1 MSVQVRVFGGV
12 DVEIDGQVV
21 DLGPA
26 RQRCVLAVLVAQA
39 NRPVTTNQLVDRVWG
54 DTPPSR
60 GHETL
65 YGYLSRLRT
74 ALTPVPEVAIERDS
88 RGYRLTVDETAVD
101 LHRFRTLIT
110 QARTCAD
117 DDVAL
122 TLLDQAIAVGHG
134 EPFAGLNTPWLAD
147 LRTAV
152 IAQQYTAALDRTDL
166 ALRCGR
172 YADVVAELSARVA
185 EHPLDERVAGQFL
198 LGLFR
203 TGRQAEALAHYQ
215 QMRTR
220 LAEDL
225 GSDPGPAL
233 QAIYQQI
240 LTRVDSA
247 PPDPVPSR
255 RPPVP
260 RQLPAAPA
268 GFTGRESELAA
279 LSQVVSAAARTGR
292 TVVISAIG
300 GAGGIGKTW
309 LALHWAHRHVD
320 RFPDGQLFVD
330 LQGFAPAGEPVA
342 PHSAVR
348 RFLDGLG
355 VGPAR
360 IPTELDA
367 QIALYRSTI
376 ADRRML
382 VVLDNAADAAQV
394 VPLLPGSPT
403 CTVLITSRRYLAS
416 LIANHDA
423 HSLPLGVLSG
433 DEARHLLAARLGAD
447 RVADQARAVSTL
459 LAWCGGFPLALGIV
473 VGQALAHPDFPLSAL
488 AAEISEGTWTLDAWD
503 DGDTAASLPAVLSW
517 SMRALRDEHVQLFG
531 LLGIAPG
538 PDISLP
544 AAACLAAIAEGRARV
559 LLRELENASLIQQH
573 VPGRYRMHDV
583 IRRYATDIAHRDIA
597 EQVRETA
604 VRRMID
610 FCLHTAH
617 AADRLLNPHRQPLP
631 LAPPLPGV
639 HPEPIADDPAAMAWF
654 DAEHPVLLA
663 ALHVAIR
670 EHWNLTVWQ
679 LSWPLGTYHRRRGHH
694 DRLAVRQAAVDA
706 AILLPDPTPRIQA
719 HRLLGHAYTDL
730 RRPEEGIEHLH
741 QALVLAE
748 RHHDAEQ
755 QAHAHWA
762 LSGAVA
768 RRGDDRQARQH
779 ATRAR
784 DLYRALDQQVGEA
797 DALNAMG
804 WYAARLGEYDT
815 ASADCR
821 AALVLHRRHHNT
833 DGEADTLDSLGY
845 IAHRAGRH
853 RQAVDHYRQALTL
866 FRTLGN
872 DSSAAD
878 TLDNLGHSHLALG
891 EREQAHVVWREAW
904 RLYQEQGRDND
915 AERTRRQLD
924 AGRLVAD
931 VAGSAA
937 DRVDEEE
944 HHGRGQ

>member
-1 MSVQVRVFGGV
+1 MFGGL
-12 DVEIDGQVV
+12 DVVVDGQVV

-26 RQRCVLAVLVAQA
+26 RQRCVLAVLVAQP
-39 NRPVTTNQLVDRVWG
+39 NRSVTTDQLVDRVWG
-54 DTPPSR
+54 DTPPPR
-60 GHETL
+60 GHDTL

-74 ALTPVPEVAIERDS
+74 ALTPVPEVAIRRDA
-88 RGYRLTVDETAVD
+88 RGYRLAVDETAID
-101 LHRFRTLIT
+101 LHCFRALTT
-110 QARTCAD
+110 QARASTD

-122 TLLDQAIAVGHG
+122 TLLDQALTVGHG

-152 IAQQYTAALDRTDL
+152 VAQQYAAALDRADL

-172 YADVVAELSARVA
+172 YAEVMAELSVRVA
-185 EHPLDERVAGQFL
+185 EHPLDDRVAGQFL

-203 TGRQAEALAHYQ
+203 NGRQAEALAHYQ
-215 QMRTR
+215 QVRTR
-220 LAEDL
+220 LAADL
-225 GSDPGPAL
+225 GSDPSPAL

-240 LTRVDSA
+240 LNSED
-247 PPDPVPSR
+247 PPPGPTSR
-255 RPPVP
+255 RAPVP

-268 GFTGRESELAA
+268 GFTGREAELAA
-279 LSQVVSAAARTGR
+279 LSRVMSAAARSGR

-309 LALHWAHRHVD
+309 LALHWAHQHVD

-330 LQGFAPAGEPVA
+330 LQGFAPTGEPIS

-348 RFLDGLG
+348 GFLDGLG
-355 VGPAR
+355 VRAAR

-376 ADRRML
+376 ADKRML

-403 CTVLITSRRYLAS
+403 CTVLITSRRYLAG

-423 HSLPLGVLSG
+423 HPLPLGVLTS
-433 DEARHLLAARLGAD
+433 DEARHLLEVRLGAD
-447 RVADQARAVSTL
+447 RVAVQARAVSAL
-459 LAWCGGFPLALGIV
+459 LTWCGGFPLALGIV

-488 AAEISEGTWTLDAWD
+488 AAEISEGTLD
-503 DGDTAASLPAVLSW
+503 DGDAAGSLPAVLSW
-517 SMRALRDEHVQLFG
+517 SMRTLSAEHARLFG

-544 AAACLAAIAEGRARV
+544 AAASLAAISDGRARV
-559 LLRELENASLIQQH
+559 LLRELDNASLIQQH
-573 VPGRYRMHDV
+573 VPGRYRMHDL

-597 EQVRETA
+597 EHERETA
-604 VRRMID
+604 VRRVID

-639 HPEPIADDPAAMAWF
+639 RPQPIPDDPAAMAWF

-663 ALHVAIR
+663 VLHVAVR
-670 EHWNLTVWQ
+670 HAWNLTVWQ
-679 LSWPLGTYHRRRGHH
+679 LSWPLGTFHRRRGHH
-694 DRLAVRQAAVDA
+694 DRIAVRQAALDA
-706 AILLPDPTPRIQA
+706 AVHLPDPTPRIQA
-719 HRLLGHAYTDL
+719 HRLVGHAYTDL
-730 RRPEEGIEHLH
+730 GRHEEGIEHLYA
-741 QALVLAE
+741 ALALAE
-748 RHHDAEQ
+748 EHHDPEQ
-755 QAHAHWA
+755 QAHTHWA

-768 RRGDDRQARQH
+768 RRGDNRQARRH

-784 DLYRALDQQVGEA
+784 DLYRAFDQPVGEA

-804 WYAARLGEYDT
+804 WYAARLGDYDD
-815 ASADCR
+815 ADTCCQ
-821 AALVLHRRHHNT
+821 AALVLHRRHHNP

-845 IAHRAGRH
+845 IAHHSGQHQRAI
-853 RQAVDHYRQALTL
+853 DHYQQALTL
-866 FRTLGN
+866 FRKLGN
-872 DSSAAD
+872 NSSAAD
-878 TLDNLGHSHLALG
+878 TLDNLGHSHLAIG
-891 EREQAHVVWREAW
+891 EQAQARVVWREAW
-904 RLYQEQGRDND
+904 QLYQEQSRDTA
-915 AERTRRQLD
+915 AERVRQQLD
-924 AGRLVAD
+924 
-931 VAGSAA
+931 
-937 DRVDEEE
+937 RV
-944 HHGRGQ
+944 